1 MSVQYSST
9 ISRPPVLVDN
19 IPEYKTLAT
28 IMKTCFKTSMP
39 AIPEIVGDYLNI
51 KKVAETFS
59 DYLDA
64 INQDNVQMSTNGIVV
79 IDKSVRY
86 LLSKAIETVR
96 LSSNYQATIEK
107 ARYSP
112 SVQNKINTDDIEEL
126 RIRLAESLTFIEDLQ
141 DQNKENQK
149 DQANL
154 ASEVEK
160 IYHDG
165 SKLKERFLNNKRA
178 YEDQLSNAQAQYQ
191 TLEDKYRDATE
202 KLLLNQSQLHS
213 QNVQLATYAGD
224 LDQLTEENEKLKK
237 KLTVSKNLISK
248 SRQALEQSKHQI
260 AEDKINMK
268 RLLNELEAAKS
279 INVQPTPTT
288 LEKMSSENAN
298 LKKQIQELNDKNE
311 KLENQIMDITRENEF
326 GSTIY
331 EVKLDET
338 SPKRNRKYDG
348 VLDEN
353 ELLRQE
359 LQEWKDKYQDS
370 QDIIKQQEDK
380 NKEADENL
388 KQSLEAIER
397 YQKVFDDNHITP
409 DDLPQILD
417 LAGEHESLIQAVQ
430 RLRSSLDALCRFTT
444 KLIEDDT
451 ADPKLITDRN
461 SPILTDENLRNEVVT
476 RIDELQ
482 NYCRQLSQD
491 DYDTVVLYDAIFG
504 FTQNVQALIDNTVLK
519 RENNIYSGL
528 IILVSILS
536 KSQKYLSQINSDLTS
551 VFKLLPFKKDP
562 YTILDVTE
570 YIMRLQPSLKRVKN
584 VLKKEFRE
592 IDASAD
598 IAEQL
603 SKFMDYVEDL
613 INQMNTDVRSTINS
627 KKSISQLPGAV
638 IDEIDKLRAQND
650 EILALNDTEIKDM
663 TSKYNARV
671 AELEKELEVIKNRES
686 VTVRFQDILQR
697 KDDEI
702 KKQKEEISE
711 LQTKLFELENEN
723 DALKTKSD
731 EMEQNATIYKN
742 QRDRLQNINDQRS
755 KSYDKTIKELT
766 DDINRKIDFEVNS
779 KKKRYEIE
787 IEELKKK
794 LKERNDE
801 LTAAQKTIKD
811 SSESFEALVHHQ
823 RSEMSALVEQNSRL
837 SKKLAKYKTLVKNH
851 QANEESKQLQANVD
865 AILNDNQ
872 QNNQQNNQQS
882 NQQENQPENQE
893 NSKINDNIAEN
904 SSIVNQASN
913 IGPITKKS
921 VKTPPPNAG
930 NLSLLSSRSFNA
942 NNNNNNVSLNA
953 KQMQQMHLMQEQ
965 MKAQMKE
972 IQQSAST
979 RASDAVKDLLNDI
992 AQILT
997 PYSGV
1002 KPNWTRSRVMST
1014 IRELVSKTT
1023 GQTSPSEDEWKKWA
1037 AGILV
1042 SPNSNMSPDEMRTMI
1057 KEMVSSKDNNP
1068 SRLKLMEKLKS
1079 LREQK
1084 KFLLLRAN
1092 LPKKTD
1098 PLVVNMKILLGVVNM
1113 ARRLN
1118 KKKEQVR
1125 SLNFSFNQNLN
1136 QSVSFNQSQ
1145 TQPRTP
1151 DTRNVNSLAISAIDS
1166 PSSLRAKTPVK

>member
-19 IPEYKTLAT
+19 IPEYKTLAS
-28 IMKTCFKTSMP
+28 IMKSCFKITTPS
-39 AIPEIVGDYLNI
+39 IPEIVGDYLNI

-64 INQDNVQMSTNGIVV
+64 INQDRIQMSTNGIVV

-86 LLSKAIETVR
+86 LLSKAIDTVK
-96 LSSNYQATIEK
+96 LSSNYQATIER

-112 SVQNKINTDDIEEL
+112 SVQNQVNTDDIEEL
-126 RIRLAESLTFIEDLQ
+126 RIRLAESLSYIEDLQ
-141 DQNKENQK
+141 SQNKENQK
-149 DQANL
+149 DQQNL
-154 ASEVEK
+154 ATEVEK
-160 IYHDG
+160 IYHEG
-165 SKLKERFLNNKRA
+165 SKLKERFLQNKRA
-178 YEDQLSNAQAQYQ
+178 YEDQLSNAQATYQ
-191 TLEDKYRDATE
+191 VLEDKYRDANE

-213 QNVQLATYAGD
+213 LNVQLATYAGD

-237 KLTVSKNLISK
+237 KLTASKQLISK

-260 AEDKINMK
+260 VESKINMK

-279 INVQPTPTT
+279 TNVQPTPTT
-288 LEKMSSENAN
+288 LEKMSSENAT

-338 SPKRNRKYDG
+338 SPKRNRKYD
-348 VLDEN
+348 DIIDQN
-353 ELLRQE
+353 ELLRQS
-359 LQEWKDKYQDS
+359 LQEWQDKYQDC
-370 QDIIKQQEDK
+370 QDIIKQQEEK
-380 NKEADENL
+380 NKETEENY
-388 KQSLEAIER
+388 KQSLEAIQKL
-397 YQKVFDDNHITP
+397 QKVFDDNQITP
-409 DDLPQILD
+409 EDIPQILD
-417 LAGEHESLIQAVQ
+417 LAGEHDSLTKAVQ
-430 RLRSSLDALCRFTT
+430 GLRSSLDALCRFTT

-461 SPILTDENLRNEVVT
+461 SPILTDEDLRNDVIT
-476 RIDELQ
+476 KIDELQ
-482 NYCRQLSQD
+482 NYARQLSKD
-491 DYDTVVLYDAIFG
+491 DFDTVILYDAIFG

-536 KSQKYLSQINSDLTS
+536 KSQKYLSQINSDLSS

-570 YIMRLQPSLKRVKN
+570 YILRLQPSLKRVKN
-584 VLKKEFRE
+584 MLKKEFRE

-613 INQMNTDVRSTINS
+613 VNQLNTDVRSTINS
-627 KKSISQLPGAV
+627 KKAINQLPGAI
-638 IDEIDKLRAQND
+638 IDEIDKLRSQND
-650 EILALNDTEIKDM
+650 EILALNDTEIKD
-663 TSKYNARV
+663 TVSKYNARV

-702 KKQKEEISE
+702 KKQKEEISDY
-711 LQTKLFELENEN
+711 QTKILDLENEN
-723 DALKTKSD
+723 EALKGKSE
-731 EMEQNATIYKN
+731 EMEMNANVYKN
-742 QRDRLQNINDQRS
+742 QRDRLQNINDQRA
-755 KSYDKTIKELT
+755 KSYDKTIKDLT
-766 DDINRKIDFEVNS
+766 DDVNRKIDFEVNL
-779 KKKRYEIE
+779 KTKRFEIE

-794 LKERNDE
+794 LTVKTDE
-801 LTAAQKTIKD
+801 LKKTQQAVKD
-811 SSESFEALVHHQ
+811 STESFEALVQHQ

-837 SKKLAKYKTLVKNH
+837 SKKLSKYKTLVKN
-851 QANEESKQLQANVD
+851 QQFNEESKQLQSNVD
-865 AILNDNQ
+865 AILANNNNDN
-872 QNNQQNNQQS
+872 NANKE
-882 NQQENQPENQE
+882 ENPAE
-893 NSKINDNIAEN
+893 NSKINDNAPEN
-904 SSIVNQASN
+904 SSIINQASS
-913 IGPITKKS
+913 IGPITKRS
-921 VKTPPPNAG
+921 VKTPPPNAE
-930 NLSLLSSRSFNA
+930 NFSLLSSRSLNA
-942 NNNNNNVSLNA
+942 NANTNNNNVSLNA

-965 MKAQMKE
+965 MKSQMRE

-979 RASDAVKDLLNDI
+979 RASDAVKDLLNEI

-1002 KPNWTRSRVMST
+1002 KPNWTRSRVVST

-1023 GQTSPSEDEWKKWA
+1023 GQVSPAAEDEWKKWA

-1042 SPNSNMSPDEMRTMI
+1042 SPNSNMSADEMRTMI
-1057 KEMVSSKDNNP
+1057 KEMVSSKENP

-1079 LREQK
+1079 LRDQK
-1084 KFLLLRAN
+1084 RFLLLRAN

-1113 ARRLN
+1113 ARKLSKR
-1118 KKKEQVR
+1118 KEQVR
-1125 SLNFSFNQNLN
+1125 SLSLSFNQNQNLN
-1136 QSVSFNQSQ
+1136 QSVSFNQNQS
-1145 TQPRTP
+1145 QPRTP
-1151 DTRNVNSLAISAIDS
+1151 DARNLNNLAISAIDS
-1166 PSSLRAKTPVK
+1166 PTTNRAKTPVK